1 VEENPGGSLNSVHSL
16 IVLAL
21 LQGHLGKL
29 DPLSPPLENLFP
41 IKKKKED
48 QDEIRYISVSF
59 KDDLHEALTLFLSK
73 PNLSNPS
80 ATHDPAKKKMTE
92 LGWQSAL

>member
-1 VEENPGGSLNSVHSL
+1 
-16 IVLAL
+16 VLLAF
-21 LQGHLGKL
+21 LQGQLGKL
-29 DPLSPPLENLFP
+29 DPLNPPLENLFP
-41 IKKKKED
+41 IKKKED
-48 QDEIRYISVSF
+48 QDEISYISVSF

-80 ATHDPAKKKMTE
+80 ATHDPAKKMTE